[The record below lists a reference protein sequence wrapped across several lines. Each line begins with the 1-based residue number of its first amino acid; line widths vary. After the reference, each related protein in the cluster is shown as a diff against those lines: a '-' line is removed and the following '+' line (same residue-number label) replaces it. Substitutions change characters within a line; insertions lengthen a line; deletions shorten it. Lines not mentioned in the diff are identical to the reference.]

1 MAITKNEVLQIV
13 VKQGTFNQ
21 NDFIEFVNKLF
32 QSALLGRGIE
42 RRNYILFM
50 DNAAIHAS
58 KKAVSFLDNLGC
70 SVLYNAPYAPEL
82 NPIEVVIGAVKRIL
96 KTNI

>member
-1 MAITKNEVLQIV
+1 
-13 VKQGTFNQ
+13 
-21 NDFIEFVNKLF
+21 
-32 QSALLGRGIE
+32 
-42 RRNYILFM
+42 M

-96 KTNI
+96 KTNIWDNRQVKSPFNNLGPLA

>member
-1 MAITKNEVLQIV
+1 
-13 VKQGTFNQ
+13 
-21 NDFIEFVNKLF
+21 
-32 QSALLGRGIE
+32 
-42 RRNYILFM
+42 M
-50 DNAAIHAS
+50 DNTTIHTS

-96 KTNI
+96 KTNISDNRQVKSQINGLGPLA